1 MANPRTELILKKCG
15 KGHVQNMPKY
25 YENYSK
31 VLQSMQREMQ
41 KKKSATGEEGNVPN
55 RVYVLPQCMND
66 LSTEDCHTCFSKI
79 NTLLP
84 GCFPSASGR
93 VFFDGCCIR
102 VDNYSF
108 FHESTSSDDT
118 SRCSDSQDGSKQ
130 FLSMAHIVIDK
141 LVHKALD
148 NKGYTVWHATSYGI
162 PVYGMENCW
171 EMLESSSCAS
181 CLEDAKKSLI
191 RCLPAVEAHSLNA
204 GCFLRYSDYDFINKE
219 GLLSNED
226 GVFVYLLYVL
236 GAVGICLL
244 AILSGCFSGK
254 FIYTLR
260 QNNIKGLDM
269 DLTVMKMSF
278 RFRYTTLKKATEGFS
293 EAHKIDQGAFG
304 EVFKVSAFLQA
315 SSLNSAFHVLYCS
328 LLWFEWGILPDG
340 REMAIK
346 RLFIAGK
353 LRVQEV
359 CNEVDVIGQAQH
371 KNLVRFLGCCFTDE
385 DGFLVYEFL
394 ANKSLDLM
402 LFGMLSKITANLNLL

>member
-108 FHESTSSDDT
+108 FHESNSSDDT

-293 EAHKIDQGAFG
+293 EAHKIDQGAF
-304 EVFKVSAFLQA
+304 
-315 SSLNSAFHVLYCS
+315 
-328 LLWFEWGILPDG
+328 DG